1 MAAAGGEGAASAGGE
16 AAAAVGVVGG
26 GLAGA
31 LLALALRERQEAV
44 LLIDGGGPSAT
55 AFSYGVIPGFPLD
68 PSPLARLAAG
78 AGARWRQLQRRHG
91 DLGWRPSRRWP
102 LSFSQVD
109 TVRWQERLG
118 EVLAAAGVR
127 RLRARVQA
135 VAPVAGGWRL
145 ALAAGEPLELPR
157 LVLAAGAGTLA
168 LRPELAPALAVS
180 WAGVLALPAAAAA
193 YPLRLPSRFQRLA
206 VEARAA
212 ALRHPEWVVDGG
224 LVPWGPGGLLGQLSW
239 FAPGATAAQGPPPE
253 VAEAWLRQALSREG
267 PPLEGLAAAAA
278 PYQQIPV
285 AFTPDGLPLVGEL
298 APGLWVFSGFR
309 GAFAQVPVLAPLLAT
324 ALEGGDGEAQAAAA
338 ALASLGLGRAQPLAA
353 GPSMP

>member
-1 MAAAGGEGAASAGGE
+1 VAAAGGEGAASAGGE

-102 LSFSQVD
+102 LPFSQVD

-135 VAPVAGGWRL
+135 LAPVAGGWRL

-224 LVPWGPGGLLGQLSW
+224 LVPRGPGGLLGQ
-239 FAPGATAAQGPPPE
+239 P
-253 VAEAWLRQALSREG
+253 LSREG

-278 PYQQIPV
+278 PYQQMPV

-309 GAFAQVPVLAPLLAT
+309 GAFAQVPVLAPLLAA

-338 ALASLGLGRAQPLAA
+338 ALARLGLGRAQPLAA